1 MTDVRIYQPTKN
13 AMQSGRANVQKWNLE
28 FDTATPQEVDS
39 LMGWVG
45 GGNTKRQIRMK
56 FDSKEDAVAYAER
69 EGLNY
74 QVTEPKQR
82 NVLIKSYSN
91 NFTYYKVEK
100 GFGS

>member
-13 AMQSGRANVQKWNLE
+13 AMQSGRANLDTWILE
-28 FDTATPQEVDS
+28 FESDTAQQVDS

-45 GGNTKRQIRMK
+45 GGNTKRQVKMK
-56 FDSKEDAVAYAER
+56 FDSKEDAIAYAER

-82 NVLIKSYSN
+82 RVLIKNYSN
-91 NFTYYKVEK
+91 NFTYHKVEK

>member
-13 AMQSGRANVQKWNLE
+13 AMQSGRGNLSKWILE
-28 FDTATPQEVDS
+28 YESATPQQVDS

-45 GGNTKRQIRMK
+45 GGNTKRQVRMK
-56 FDSKEDAVAYAER
+56 FDSKDDAIAFAER

-82 NVLIKSYSN
+82 RILIKNYAN
-91 NFTYYKVEK
+91 NFTYHKVEK

>member
-13 AMQSGRANVQKWNLE
+13 AMQSGRANLDRWILE
-28 FDTATPQEVDS
+28 YDSDTAQQVDS

-45 GGNTKRQIRMK
+45 GGSTKRQVRMK
-56 FDSKEDAVAYAER
+56 FDSKDDAIAFAER

-82 NVLIKSYSN
+82 RILIKNYSN
-91 NFTYYKVEK
+91 NFTYHKVEK